1 MAMDIRHILAPTDF
15 SDYSKKVLSD
25 ALELARTF
33 GAKLSLL
40 HVVEPSPYLGEFTP
54 PTMGADLLSDLERQA
69 SDELARM
76 LPEAQNAQIEVT
88 RSVVIG
94 SPFRKIIETAEAEH
108 VDLIVMATHGRTGL
122 SHLLIG
128 SVTERVVRTAP
139 CPVLTIRPRAE
150 QA

>member
-1 MAMDIRHILAPTDF
+1 MDIRHILAPTDF
-15 SDYSKKVLSD
+15 SDYSKKALSD

-33 GAKLSLL
+33 GAKLTLL

-54 PTMGADLLSDLERQA
+54 PAAGADLVNNLERQA
-69 SDELARM
+69 SAALARM
-76 LPEAQNAQIEVT
+76 LPEAQRAQIEVI

-94 SPFRKIIETAEAEH
+94 SPLRKIVEAAEAKH

-128 SVTERVVRTAP
+128 SVAERVVRTAP
-139 CPVLTIRPRAE
+139 CPVLTIRPPAE
-150 QA
+150 KA